1 MYREEKRQ
9 YVSKNLLKSII
20 YLAEVFSDNSAK
32 TLNFCTNTF
41 EILLKK
47 IGEVVQI
54 LKKYLDVFGKIS
66 PSFRHNSSFCCF
78 RGFLVTKTG
87 FLIKEKQGTVKKL
100 SLYLCRKLGMKKIMK
115 KRTKEILKIAGI
127 SFGSLIVLIL
137 IAITVAI
144 NFVFTPSRL
153 TPVVLKT
160 ANQALNA
167 KLEMKSVELTFF
179 STFPRFGLKLVD
191 GSLVSKVF
199 CDTAWQKT
207 DSLLSFGKCVVVVN
221 PIDYLINK
229 KITLNYLG
237 LEDASVYAYKSR
249 EGIANW
255 DIVASD
261 TTAVADTASS
271 GKTDLSGGIDIR
283 RVSLKRANVIF
294 DDRDTRVYAR
304 LTNAALNLT
313 ASLQK
318 EHSKLAM
325 RFSNDNVLFW
335 QDGQLLVN
343 KVATDLKT
351 SLDLDRST
359 RTLTLNDANISLN
372 GITFDVKGT
381 LKRDTVRRTLNVD
394 IAYALHAPSLETVFN
409 MIPESV
415 LKRESMEARGSVK
428 MEGDVKGWYGK
439 QQMPAVTLKV
449 QIDKA
454 SAKYEKLPYGID
466 NFTADFYAFVDL
478 MRKQPSYADLKIF
491 HFQGAHTDILADAK
505 IMNLL
510 EDPDITFN
518 TKSKVDLTA
527 LAQAFPL
534 QEGVT
539 IGGDLEA
546 DLRLKCRLSS
556 IKKQDL
562 GRIRLGGKLKMTNLQ
577 LRDVN
582 KGFEFTSDASLNFIG
597 NDNLAA
603 RAEINKLVLQSKL
616 ANSNVEKLTMSVK
629 STNPQDTTRIT
640 DVECKFTLNRLKGNM
655 GDSLALFCQ
664 KADATVR
671 LQPGKKNPSMPQ
683 VSLSLSADTMFC
695 RAWKTKMGMDR
706 AGFAVTAE
714 KLHDSLWIPKGIIGF
729 RRMRMSTPE
738 FALPIRMKKTSVTVG
753 NRMITLKNATCRVG
767 HSDLT
772 ATGAIYDLYGTM
784 KHHRPLRG
792 KLEISS
798 RNLDCNQLINSLN
811 FPEDTLQAEVDTTA
825 SSLELFVIPKNLD
838 FELQTNLK
846 RVKYDKMIFEDVRG
860 AVDIRNQAVHLKG
873 LSMKGMDAQ
882 MNATLVYRAQE
893 KKQGYAG
900 FDFRLHKINIAK
912 LVEFA
917 PSLDTIVPMLRSF
930 QGVVDFEAAAEA
942 VLDSNLNIKIPSLR
956 SAVHIKGDSLV
967 LMDGETFAEISKMLM
982 FKNKERNMFDSISV
996 NMTIKDGNVTVY
1008 PFIVQIDRY
1017 KAAVGGTQGLDM
1029 NFDYHISILKSPLP
1043 FKMGVNITGNLDKM
1057 KFKLGKAKYKDAV
1070 TPVEIRKVD
1079 STRINM
1085 GRQIVNDFRQVMK
1098 RKPE

>member
-115 KRTKEILKIAGI
+115 KRTKGILKIAGI

-1098 RKPE
+1098 RKPK